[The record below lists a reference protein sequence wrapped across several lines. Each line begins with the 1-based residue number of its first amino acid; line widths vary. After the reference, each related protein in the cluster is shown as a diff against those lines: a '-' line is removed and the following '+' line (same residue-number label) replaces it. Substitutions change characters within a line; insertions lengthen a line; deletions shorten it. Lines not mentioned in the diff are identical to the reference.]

1 MAMKVSDI
9 RPETML
15 KESAKLW
22 SEDSARILAHKKKF
36 VKVDCPACRSKKN
49 RAAFEKGGF
58 NFVECVDC
66 ETLFINPRPTFELLI
81 KEHYSVSESAVQWN
95 DVLKATEIVRRKKI
109 FAPRAR
115 LIAKLCE
122 KYGASKNSIVD
133 VGTGIGTFCEEIKKL
148 GVFKK
153 VIAVEPT
160 ARGAEICRQ
169 KGIETIEKPV
179 ENAALKNVGV
189 ITNFELIEHLFCP
202 ETFLAACANAL
213 QKNGLFVVT
222 TPNIKG
228 FDLITLRE
236 HSENVSGVEHL
247 NYFHPKSL
255 TLLLER
261 CGFAVEEVLT
271 PGKLDAELVRIK
283 ALSKVF
289 DISGNPFLKN
299 LLIDEWDRL
308 GEKFQKFLAANCL
321 SSHMWVV
328 ARKK

>member
-1 MAMKVSDI
+1 MKVSDI
-9 RPETML
+9 RPENMI
-15 KESAKLW
+15 KESSKLW
-22 SEDSARILAHKKKF
+22 ADDSARILAHRKWF
-36 VKVDCPACRSKKN
+36 VDTDCPACGSERR
-49 RAAFEKGGF
+49 RAAFKKGGF
-58 NFVECVDC
+58 DFVECVEC
-66 ETLFINPRPTFELLI
+66 ETLYITPRPTFELLVR
-81 KEHYSVSESAVQWN
+81 EHYSVSESATQWN
-95 DVLKATEIVRRKKI
+95 DVLKATEKVRRKKI
-109 FAPRAR
+109 FAPRAA

-148 GVFKK
+148 NIFKK

-179 ENAALKNVGV
+179 EEAKLKNASV

-202 ETFLAACANAL
+202 RVFLSACAQAL
-213 QKNGLFVVT
+213 QKNGLFIVT

-228 FDLITLRE
+228 FDLITLKNL
-236 HSENVSGVEHL
+236 SENVAGVEHL

-255 TLLLER
+255 SILLEKS
-261 CGFAVEEVLT
+261 GFKVEEFLT
-271 PGKLDAELVRIK
+271 PGKLDVELVRIK
-283 ALSKVF
+283 ALSKEL
-289 DISGNPFLKN
+289 DISAHPFLKYI
-299 LLIDEWDRL
+299 LIDEWERI
-308 GEKFQKFLAANCL
+308 GAKFQKFLAANGL